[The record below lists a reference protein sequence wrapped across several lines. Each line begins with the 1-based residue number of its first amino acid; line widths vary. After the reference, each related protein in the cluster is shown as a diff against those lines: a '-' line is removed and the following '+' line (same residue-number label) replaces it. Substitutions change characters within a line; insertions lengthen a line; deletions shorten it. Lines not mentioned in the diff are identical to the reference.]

1 MQKKIKCNPDDLFCS
16 LVLEPAGAARLGGSG
31 SSGSDVEASSAA
43 REASSSGG
51 AHPGVV
57 GVVEIS
63 YVNNKE
69 TLALLPPGTQ
79 GKSDVTPQPHTS
91 TASHLLTLPSP
102 QLTRP
107 PSATHATLICCV
119 CCHPSP
125 PAGYCYVASMV
136 VAPAWRRR
144 GGAQALLRAAELAAE
159 AWDEQQAVLHVYQD
173 NDPAVQAYKAAGYE
187 VLHSLNKL
195 FARPRHVMIKRW

>member
-1 MQKKIKCNPDDLFCS
+1 MQKKIKFNPDDLFCS

-79 GKSDVTPQPHTS
+79 
-91 TASHLLTLPSP
+91 
-102 QLTRP
+102 
-107 PSATHATLICCV
+107 
-119 CCHPSP
+119 
-125 PAGYCYVASMV
+125 GYCYVASMV